1 MILKLFILILLNYV
15 IKSILIIEENMLN
28 YVWLG
33 LIILGIGTAITTDI
47 MDQADN
53 KFRNSDP
60 LPIEIMFDESTS
72 LQNDGAYD
80 GKIKVNSDDYNEFY
94 STLLNSDVLVKA
106 KISVNKAEDK
116 IGIFFKVD
124 ENTPEMWKY
133 MAKVS
138 GKDDDLMGTF
148 IIRET
153 IDGKLVSGDLILE
166 EIAFTKM
173 KDVTNSALDYAGIA
187 VNIALGLIGI
197 MALWLGVMKVAE
209 DAGLIKIIANSVKP
223 LTRFL
228 FPDVPPDHPAMG
240 SIIMNMAANMLGLGN
255 AATPFGLKA
264 MEELQTLNKD
274 KNTAT
279 NAMVTFL
286 AVNTAGLTLIPVTA
300 IAIRAASGSSNPAII
315 IGTSI
320 FGAMCATTVGITAAK
335 IMEKFPI
342 KKGGFGSWLKSYKKG
357 FIIIA
362 SLIALITVLSITG
375 ILSVIF
381 SNLTFLN
388 PELFKGLIN
397 IVSIMAIPALIF
409 IFIGYGA
416 IKKVKVYEV
425 FVEGAKEG
433 FDVAVRIIPYLVA
446 MLVAIGIFRAGGG
459 MQILIAALEPIT
471 SLIGMPAEAL
481 PMAIMR
487 PLSGSGSLG
496 IMAEIIATH
505 GPDSFIGILVS
516 TFFGS
521 TETTFYVLAVYFGS
535 VNIRNTRHAL
545 PAGLLADIAGIIG
558 AVFIV
563 KLLFG

>member
-1 MILKLFILILLNYV
+1 
-15 IKSILIIEENMLN
+15 MLN
-28 YVWLG
+28 YVWLA

-47 MDQADN
+47 IDQADN
-53 KFRNSDP
+53 KYRNGDS
-60 LPIEIMFDESTS
+60 LPIEIIFENPTS
-72 LQNDGAYD
+72 ITTDGAYN
-80 GKIKVNSDDYNEFY
+80 GKLKVSSKSFNDFYETTVNE
-94 STLLNSDVLVKA
+94 DVFVNA
-106 KISVNKAEDK
+106 KLSVNKEDDK
-116 IGIFFKVD
+116 IRIYFKVD
-124 ENTPEMWKY
+124 DNTPEIWKY
-133 MAKVS
+133 MAKIS
-138 GKDDDLMGTF
+138 GKDDDLVGSFNEVEIYSATN
-148 IIRET
+148 IY
-153 IDGKLVSGDLILE
+153 GSLLLE
-166 EIAFTKM
+166 EVAFTKM

-223 LTRFL
+223 LTKFL

-274 KNTAT
+274 KSTAT

-300 IAIRAASGSSNPAII
+300 IAIRAAAGSSNPAII

-320 FGAMCATTVGITAAK
+320 FGALCATTVGITATK

-342 KKGGFGSWLKSYKKG
+342 KKGGYGAWLKSYKKG
-357 FIIIA
+357 LIIVV
-362 SLIALITVLSITG
+362 SLIALVTILAVTG
-375 ILSVIF
+375 MFSLIF

-388 PELFKGLIN
+388 PDLFKGIIN
-397 IVSIMAIPALIF
+397 IISIMAIPGLIF

-459 MQILIAALEPIT
+459 MDILIAVLEPVT

-545 PAGLLADIAGIIG
+545 PAGLLADVAGILG

>member
-1 MILKLFILILLNYV
+1 
-15 IKSILIIEENMLN
+15 
-28 YVWLG
+28 
-33 LIILGIGTAITTDI
+33 
-47 MDQADN
+47 
-53 KFRNSDP
+53 
-60 LPIEIMFDESTS
+60 
-72 LQNDGAYD
+72 
-80 GKIKVNSDDYNEFY
+80 
-94 STLLNSDVLVKA
+94 
-106 KISVNKAEDK
+106 
-116 IGIFFKVD
+116 
-124 ENTPEMWKY
+124 
-133 MAKVS
+133 
-138 GKDDDLMGTF
+138 
-148 IIRET
+148 
-153 IDGKLVSGDLILE
+153 
-166 EIAFTKM
+166 
-173 KDVTNSALDYAGIA
+173 
-187 VNIALGLIGI
+187 

-209 DAGLIKIIANSVKP
+209 EAGLIKIIANSVKP
-223 LTRFL
+223 LTKFL
-228 FPDVPPDHPAMG
+228 FPDVPSDHPAMG

-264 MEELQTLNKD
+264 MEELQTLNKEKD
-274 KNTAT
+274 TAT

-300 IAIRAASGSSNPAII
+300 IAIRAASGSSNPAVI

-320 FGAMCATTVGITAAK
+320 FGAMCATTVGITATK

-342 KKGGFGSWLKSYKKG
+342 KKGEYGNWLKSYKKG
-357 FIIIA
+357 LLIFVSI
-362 SLIALITVLSITG
+362 IALIAIMSVTG
-375 ILSVIF
+375 ILSIIF
-381 SNLTFLN
+381 SNLSFLN
-388 PELFKGLIN
+388 PDLFKAIINIISIIAIPGLIF
-397 IVSIMAIPALIF
+397 M
-409 IFIGYGA
+409 FIGYGA

-425 FVEGAKEG
+425 FVVGAKEG

-459 MQILIAALEPIT
+459 MHILIAALEPFT
-471 SLIGMPAEAL
+471 NLIGMPAEAL

-545 PAGLLADIAGIIG
+545 PAGLLADVAGILG

>member
-1 MILKLFILILLNYV
+1 
-15 IKSILIIEENMLN
+15 MLN
-28 YVWLG
+28 YVWLA
-33 LIILGIGTAITTDI
+33 LIILGIGTAITTDV
-47 MDQADN
+47 MEQADN
-53 KFRNSDP
+53 KYRNGDS
-60 LPIEIMFDESTS
+60 LPIEIIFNDSTS
-72 LQNDGAYD
+72 IANDGAYN
-80 GKIKVNSDDYNEFY
+80 GKLKVSSKSFNKFY
-94 STLLNSDVLVKA
+94 GTSVSNDVVVNT
-106 KISVNKAEDK
+106 KISINHAEDN
-116 IGIFFKVD
+116 IRIFFKVD
-124 ENTPEMWKY
+124 DNTPEIWKY
-133 MAKVS
+133 MAKIS
-138 GKDDDLMGTF
+138 GKDDDLVGSLNEVEAYSSTNVY
-148 IIRET
+148 
-153 IDGKLVSGDLILE
+153 GSLLLE
-166 EIAFTKM
+166 EVAFTKM

-209 DAGLIKIIANSVKP
+209 EAGLIKIIANSVKP
-223 LTRFL
+223 LTKFL

-274 KNTAT
+274 KSTAT

-300 IAIRAASGSSNPAII
+300 IAIRAAAGSSNPAII

-320 FGAMCATTVGITAAK
+320 FGALCATTVGITATK

-342 KKGGFGSWLKSYKKG
+342 KKGEYGTWLKSYKKG
-357 FIIIA
+357 LIIVV
-362 SLIALITVLSITG
+362 SLVALVTVLAVTG
-375 ILSVIF
+375 MFSVIF

-388 PELFKGLIN
+388 PDLFKGIIN
-397 IVSIMAIPALIF
+397 IISIMAIPGLIF

-459 MQILIAALEPIT
+459 MDILIAVLEPVT

-545 PAGLLADIAGIIG
+545 PAGLLADVAGILG

>member
-1 MILKLFILILLNYV
+1 
-15 IKSILIIEENMLN
+15 MLN

-33 LIILGIGTAITTDI
+33 LLILGIGTALTTDI

-53 KFRNSDP
+53 KYRNGDP
-60 LPIEIMFDESTS
+60 LPIEVVFADSTS
-72 LQNDGAYD
+72 IKTDGAYSA
-80 GKIKVNSDDYNEFY
+80 KIKVKAGDFNEFY
-94 STLLNSDVLVKA
+94 GVFQNNDVNVSG
-106 KISVNKAEDK
+106 KISVNKSKD
-116 IGIFFKVD
+116 IMSVFFKVSETSPD
-124 ENTPEMWKY
+124 MWKY
-133 MAKVS
+133 MAKIS
-138 GKDDDLMGTF
+138 GKDDDLLGSF
-148 IIRET
+148 KLREIKNSKIIT
-153 IDGKLVSGDLILE
+153 GDLILE
-166 EIAFTKM
+166 DVAFVKM
-173 KDVTNSALDYAGIA
+173 KDVTNSALDYASTA

-209 DAGLIKIIANSVKP
+209 EAGLIKIIANSVKP
-223 LTRFL
+223 LTKFL
-228 FPDVPPDHPAMG
+228 FPDVPSDHPAMG

-264 MEELQTLNKD
+264 MEELQTLNKEKD
-274 KNTAT
+274 TAT

-300 IAIRAASGSSNPAII
+300 IAIRAASGSSNPAVI

-320 FGAMCATTVGITAAK
+320 FGAMCATTVGITATK

-342 KKGGFGSWLKSYKKG
+342 KKGEYGNWLKSYKKG
-357 FIIIA
+357 LLIFISI
-362 SLIALITVLSITG
+362 IALIAIMSVTG
-375 ILSVIF
+375 ILSIIF
-381 SNLTFLN
+381 SNLSFLN
-388 PELFKGLIN
+388 PDLFKAIINIISIIAIPGLIF
-397 IVSIMAIPALIF
+397 M
-409 IFIGYGA
+409 FIGYGA

-425 FVEGAKEG
+425 FVVGAKEG

-459 MQILIAALEPIT
+459 MHILIAALEPFT
-471 SLIGMPAEAL
+471 NLIGMPAEAL

-545 PAGLLADIAGIIG
+545 PAGLLADVAGILG